1 MVGSFRGCCARAAGG
16 QSSEKDAAV
25 PPRSVM
31 NARRLNSFN
40 CILSLP
46 AKAKLQDIE
55 LASISQQPWS
65 WGRGAE
71 HEGGPIRRDSP

>member
-1 MVGSFRGCCARAAGG
+1 
-16 QSSEKDAAV
+16 
-25 PPRSVM
+25 M

-40 CILSLP
+40 CIRSLP

-55 LASISQQPWS
+55 LASIGQQRWS

-71 HEGGPIRRDSP
+71 HEGGRSANPPRPSVNADIPARQPRAKT